1 MGGLAGF
8 GVVTI
13 VITAAYMLLM
23 IQRIFMGPLNEK
35 WKDLKD
41 MKKWEVWA
49 IAPVM
54 FFILYYGL
62 NPKALVDI
70 YGESTAR
77 LAESLG
83 YLTSIIP

>member
-1 MGGLAGF
+1 M
-8 GVVTI
+8 TY
-13 VITAAYMLLM
+13 VITAAYLLFM

-35 WKDLKD
+35 WKDLQD

-62 NPKALVDI
+62 NPKAMVDI
-70 YGESTAR
+70 YGPATAR
-77 LAESLG
+77 LAESLS
-83 YLTSIIP
+83 YLTSIVP

>member
-1 MGGLAGF
+1 
-8 GVVTI
+8 
-13 VITAAYMLLM
+13 
-23 IQRIFMGPLNEK
+23 LNEK

-77 LAESLG
+77 LAESLA
-83 YLTSIIP
+83 YLTSIVP